1 MKFSVI
7 KMLIISAFCLDKQK
21 SFVLKKIC
29 EINASACHFT
39 VFISF
44 HWEYT
49 YSTYIQNVC
58 TYFQGVFYAI
68 VINGLNVLR
77 VCFGSLPIFLC
88 NIAGFLKGCAI
99 TFGAL
104 TITMYTLTR
113 FMFVCIWNRMRQMD
127 DNLIVRI
134 ATIQAIFM
142 TLLIQA
148 FTWFQ
153 LQRQPTIPVSLFKI
167 IIKPKNIA
175 FDWSNFWSI
184 ICQNVSATI
193 IFDHLLLFQPITKK

>member
-1 MKFSVI
+1 M
-7 KMLIISAFCLDKQK
+7 
-21 SFVLKKIC
+21 
-29 EINASACHFT
+29 
-39 VFISF
+39 
-44 HWEYT
+44 
-49 YSTYIQNVC
+49 
-58 TYFQGVFYAI
+58 YFQGVFYAI
-68 VINGLNVLR
+68 VIYGLNVLR

-104 TITMYTLTR
+104 TIAMYTLTR
-113 FMFVCIWNRMRQMD
+113 FMFVCIWKRMRQMD

-153 LQRQPTIPVSLFKI
+153 LQRQPTIPVSLYKI
-167 IIKPKNIA
+167 IIKPKTYKDR
-175 FDWSNFWSI
+175 F
-184 ICQNVSATI
+184 T
-193 IFDHLLLFQPITKK
+193 